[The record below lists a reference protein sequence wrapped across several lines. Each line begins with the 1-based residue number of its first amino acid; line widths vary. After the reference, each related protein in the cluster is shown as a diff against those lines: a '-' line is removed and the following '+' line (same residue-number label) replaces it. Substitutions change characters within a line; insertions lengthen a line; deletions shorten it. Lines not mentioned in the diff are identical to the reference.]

1 MPICKKTVFCVIL
14 PQPHIPPLVVKLWK
28 ETSLITFS
36 SVYIFETFP
45 PIQRSLHL
53 WLKTV
58 MWLIKISFRISYIGM
73 NHVQEA
79 NRYNGGTVDSED
91 QGSKL

>member
-1 MPICKKTVFCVIL
+1 
-14 PQPHIPPLVVKLWK
+14 
-28 ETSLITFS
+28 
-36 SVYIFETFP
+36 
-45 PIQRSLHL
+45 
-53 WLKTV
+53 
-58 MWLIKISFRISYIGM
+58 MWLIKIIFRISYIGM